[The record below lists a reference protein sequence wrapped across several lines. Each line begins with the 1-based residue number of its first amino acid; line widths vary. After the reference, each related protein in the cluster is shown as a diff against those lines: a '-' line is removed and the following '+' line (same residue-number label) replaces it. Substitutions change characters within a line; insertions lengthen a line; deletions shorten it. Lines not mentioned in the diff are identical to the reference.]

1 MKKIILSSVVFLLF
15 TCQSYSFEKRAYFH
29 FIDNNEQVVSFTNFF
44 KLQNSYQNKRIKLIE
59 ASSLYENSIRVLII
73 FGLSIIVLFII
84 SIPLILLYFWLEN
97 FLAYQKTFKKKVQTN
112 FWLNESEKSNFK
124 TLKSNI
130 QNANKT
136 IEKANRI
143 DKLEKSKKKD
153 VNKIIQE
160 SKNTIYESN
169 SKLVRLQELPESI
182 WLQYCKTFTN
192 IIGYGFGFITWVV
205 STYFYIQINF
215 DTFEMGLK
223 DYFRFPFK
231 LYESLSSGSDS
242 LKNDLP
248 TEIWLNMVFIVGIA
262 IAGYF
267 IGKLFGWVIVTFE
280 NEKPPKINLEN
291 VDTYQ

>member
-1 MKKIILSSVVFLLF
+1 MKKAILASVIFLLF
-15 TCQSYSFEKRAYFH
+15 TCKSYSFEKKEYFS
-29 FIDNNEQVVSFTNFF
+29 FIDSYEQIANYTNIFQ
-44 KLQNSYQNKRIKLIE
+44 LQISYQKQKTKLIGP
-59 ASSLYENSIRVLII
+59 SSLYENSIRVLII

-97 FLAYQKTFKKKVQTN
+97 FLEYQKTFKKKVLTN

-130 QNANKT
+130 KNANKI
-136 IEKANRI
+136 IEKAKRI
-143 DKLEKSKKKD
+143 DKLEKSKK
-153 VNKIIQE
+153 NEAHKIIQE

-169 SKLVRLQELPESI
+169 SKLVRLQELPESL
-182 WLQYCKTFTN
+182 WLHYCKTFTN
-192 IIGYGFGFITWVV
+192 IIAYGFGFTTWVL

-215 DTFEMGLK
+215 DSFEMGLK

-231 LYESLSSGSDS
+231 LYESLSSGAGS

-248 TEIWLNMVFIVGIA
+248 TEIWLNMVFIIGTA
-262 IAGYF
+262 IAAYF
-267 IGKLFGWVIVTFE
+267 IGKFLGWVIVTFE

-291 VDTYQ
+291 VDIY

>member
-1 MKKIILSSVVFLLF
+1 MKKAFFLLPVFLLLF
-15 TCQSYSFEKRAYFH
+15 NWHSYSIEKKESLNFVLNY
-29 FIDNNEQVVSFTNFF
+29 EQVANLSNFHL
-44 KLQNSYQNKRIKLIE
+44 LQISYQIKKTKLIE

-73 FGLSIIVLFII
+73 FGLSVIVLFII

-97 FLAYQKTFKKKVQTN
+97 FLAYQKTFKNKVRTH

-130 QNANKT
+130 KNANK
-136 IEKANRI
+136 IIKKAKRI
-143 DKLEKSKKKD
+143 DKLEKSNK
-153 VNKIIQE
+153 NEAYKIIQE

-192 IIGYGFGFITWVV
+192 IIAYGFGFITWVV
-205 STYFYIQINF
+205 SSYFYIQINF
-215 DTFEMGLK
+215 DNVETGLK
-223 DYFRFPFK
+223 EYLRFPFK
-231 LYESLSSGSDS
+231 LYDSLSTSGDS

-248 TEIWLNMVFIVGIA
+248 MDIWLNMIFIVGVA
-262 IAGYF
+262 IVAYF
-267 IGKLFGWVIVTFE
+267 IGKFFGWVIVTFE

-291 VDTYQ
+291 VDIY